1 MKINKDKFISVSTI
15 LLVVI
20 LLSYLIT
27 RQIRQTQVVPNKS
40 DKLQVVTSF
49 YPLYFFTSQI
59 TLDKADVYN
68 ITPAGAEPHDY
79 EPTTR
84 DLARIEDSSLLVLNG
99 GKLEGWGDRIT
110 ENLKDKKTLILTVG
124 ATIANQEILEDGEK
138 IQDPHIWLDPILA
151 KKEVDMILQALSQ
164 LDPNNSGFYQTNA
177 QALLSKLDT
186 LDSNFRQGLNNCARK
201 DIITAHTAFGYLA
214 SEYNFNQVS
223 ITGISPDN
231 EPSVQQLAEV
241 AEFAKKNQVK
251 YIFFESLISPKLSQT
266 IASEIGA
273 QTLVLNPIEGLS
285 DEEIKNG
292 KSYFSEMENNLT
304 NLKLA
309 LECQ

>member
-1 MKINKDKFISVSTI
+1 MKININKLISIGFII
-15 LLVVI
+15 LVVV
-20 LLSYLIT
+20 LFGYFLT
-27 RQIRQTQVVPNKS
+27 TKIRQTHDNKNTS
-40 DKLQVVTSF
+40 TKPQIVASF
-49 YPLYFFTSQI
+49 YPLHFFTSQI
-59 TLDKADVYN
+59 VQDKADVYN

-99 GKLEGWGDRIT
+99 GKLEGWGDRVT

-124 ATIANQEILEDGEK
+124 TTIANQETIEDGEK
-138 IQDPHIWLDPILA
+138 IQDPHIWLSPILV
-151 KKEVDMILQALSQ
+151 KKEINMILQALSQ
-164 LDPNNSGFYQTNA
+164 VDQTNSGFYQTNA
-177 QALLSKLDT
+177 QKLLSKLDT
-186 LDSNFRQGLNNCARK
+186 LDASFREGLNNCARK
-201 DIITAHTAFGYLA
+201 DIITAHAAFGYLA
-214 SEYNFNQVS
+214 SEYGFNQVS
-223 ITGISPDN
+223 ITGLSPDN

-241 AEFAKKNQVK
+241 TEFAKKNEVK

-273 QTLVLNPIEGLS
+273 KTLVLNPIEGLS
-285 DEEIKNG
+285 EEEIKNG